1 MWASFF
7 AEREGVLGDKFACA
21 SVAEV
26 LDSHKVFAAA
36 VTSHQSHGQV
46 LIA

>member
-1 MWASFF
+1 MWASFL
-7 AEREGVLGDKFACA
+7 AEREGSLGDRFACA

-36 VTSHQSHGQV
+36 LNSHQSRGQV

>member
-7 AEREGVLGDKFACA
+7 AEREGKLGDKFACA

-26 LDSHKVFAAA
+26 VDSHRTFAAA
-36 VTSHQSHGQV
+36 MKSHESHTEV
-46 LIA
+46 AL